1 MLTTP
6 SPTFPIERLQAALD
20 AAHVGVWEMTLP
32 ERRPLWS
39 GQCKV
44 LFGFAPDQDI
54 TFEQVL
60 AAVHPQDR
68 PRLQQT
74 VAQACNP
81 AGTGRYE
88 NEYRVL
94 EPGYHGRTRWIRS
107 VGSAVFNPERTA
119 AVLLQGFCIDITESK
134 HTAAQ
139 AQQQQQ
145 QFEFLAES
153 IPDMLWIA
161 RPDGSITYFNKRW
174 SEYTGITL
182 EEGLE
187 WGWGPAMHPDDLS
200 ATIAALN
207 RSLQSGQPY
216 EKEFRMKSRTG
227 EYRWFM
233 GRGLP
238 LLDAEGHILQWFGT
252 CTDIHEQHLLR
263 EQLQAREAQFRAISN
278 TIPQLAWMTEA
289 SGAIVW
295 YNQRWYDY
303 TGTTLEQMQGWGWE
317 KVHHPEHYQRVY
329 QRWAQALETGEP
341 WQDVFPLRGRTGE
354 YRWFLSQAAP
364 LRDAA
369 GNITRWFGTNTDITN
384 LHELPYANN
393 LQAL

>member
-1 MLTTP
+1 MLSTP
-6 SPTFPIERLQAALD
+6 SPVFPIERLQAALD
-20 AAHVGVWEMTLP
+20 AARVGVWEMLLP
-32 ERRPLWS
+32 ERRPVWS

-54 TFEQVL
+54 TFEQVV

-68 PRLQQT
+68 PRLQQG
-74 VAQACNP
+74 VAQACDP

-94 EPGYHGRTRWIRS
+94 EPGYHGQVRWIRS
-107 VGSAVFNPERTA
+107 VGSAIFNPERTA
-119 AVLLQGFCIDITESK
+119 AVRLQGFCIDVTETK
-134 HTAAQ
+134 QTAER
-139 AQQQQQ
+139 AQQHLQ

-153 IPDMLWIA
+153 IPDILWVA
-161 RPDGSITYFNKRW
+161 RPDGRITYLNHQW
-174 SEYTGITL
+174 SEYTGVSL

-200 ATIAALN
+200 TTIAALN

-227 EYRWFM
+227 EYRWFL

-238 LLDAEGHILQWFGT
+238 FTGPDGHIVQWFGT
-252 CTDIHEQHLLR
+252 CTDVHEQHTLR

-278 TIPQLAWMTEA
+278 SIPQLAWMTEP
-289 SGAIVW
+289 SGYIVW
-295 YNQRWYDY
+295 YNQRWYEY
-303 TGTTLEQMQGWGWE
+303 TGTTLEEMQGWGWE
-317 KVHHPEHYQRVY
+317 KVHHPEHYERVY
-329 QRWAQALETGEP
+329 RRWEQALQTGEP
-341 WQDVFPLRGRTGE
+341 WQDVFPLRSRTGE

-369 GNITRWFGTNTDITN
+369 GNITRWFGTNTDITD
-384 LHELPYANN
+384 LHQLPRPYH
-393 LQAL
+393 LPAL